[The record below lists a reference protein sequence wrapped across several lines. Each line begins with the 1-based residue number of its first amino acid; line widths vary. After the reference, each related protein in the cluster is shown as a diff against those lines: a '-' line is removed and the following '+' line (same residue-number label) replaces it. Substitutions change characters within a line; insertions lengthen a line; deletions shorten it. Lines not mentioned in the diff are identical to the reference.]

1 MRAIQVQRDLTLRGS
16 DVDMP
21 RPGRGEVLVRVHA
34 AGVCGTD
41 LHIVDGILKSGA
53 YPMTLGHEAAGVVE
67 EAGQGGPGE
76 LGGPGEPEAG
86 LAAGTRVA
94 VFNKLFCGA
103 CEQCLLGRVNLC
115 TVEPGQL
122 GFNRDGGDAEYVL
135 APEQNLA
142 VLPDGVDFATAAV
155 LTCAGMTAVH
165 ATRMSRLES
174 GQTAVVNGIGG
185 VGILVVQV
193 AARAGAS
200 VVAVADSAGKADLAV
215 KHGAADA
222 IVLGPGDDYATLPEA
237 VRSRTRGRSA
247 DVFFELVGTT
257 DTMAAGVRSL
267 APRGR
272 FVCTGYTGQSLG
284 VDPIEF
290 IMSESSLV
298 STVAATRTDLNDA
311 IAMAARGDLVVPVDA
326 SYPLDGIADALS
338 ALRSRSVL
346 GRQVLIPG

>member
-1 MRAIQVQRDLTLRGS
+1 MRAIQVHEDLTVRGS
-16 DVDMP
+16 DVDTP
-21 RPGRGEVLVRVHA
+21 RPGQGQALVRVHA

-41 LHIVDGILKSGA
+41 LHIADGMIKPDA

-67 EAGQGGPGE
+67 EAGPGV
-76 LGGPGEPEAG
+76 A
-86 LAAGTRVA
+86 LAPGTRVA

-103 CEQCLLGRVNLC
+103 CEQCLLGRQNLC

-135 APEQNLA
+135 APERNLA
-142 VLPDGVDFATAAV
+142 VLPDAVDFATAAV

-165 ATRMSRLES
+165 ATRRSELES

-185 VGILVVQV
+185 VGILVVQA
-193 AARAGAS
+193 AARAGAT
-200 VVAVADSAGKADLAV
+200 VIAVADADDKAELAA
-215 KHGAADA
+215 KHGAADV
-222 IVLGPGDDYATLPEA
+222 IVLPRGDGYAALPDA
-237 VRSRTRGRSA
+237 VRSRAGGRGA

-257 DTMAAGVRSL
+257 DTMTAGIRSL

-272 FVCTGYTGQSLG
+272 FVSTGYTDQSLSIH
-284 VDPIEF
+284 PIEF
-290 IMSESSLV
+290 ILSETSLV

-311 IAMAARGDLVVPVDA
+311 IAMAARGDLVVPVA
-326 SYPLDGIADALS
+326 GSYPLDGIADALS

-346 GRQVLIPG
+346 GRQVLIPN